1 MPDMLSAQVTAFLL
15 IFARIG
21 AFIMLVPGIGD
32 DSVPARTRLVF
43 ALLVTLVVLPAVSMY
58 LPAAPT
64 SDAALLGLMI
74 GELLVGLMMG
84 AIVRILFSALA
95 FAGSIIGLQS
105 GLAAATMFDPA
116 QGQQNP
122 IIARFLALAAIV
134 LIFATGLHHLM
145 LESVVRSYM
154 GFRPGV
160 PLMAGDVAALGT
172 SAMSASFLLGLQM
185 AAPFLV
191 YGIIFNLGLG
201 FIARLTPTIQ
211 VFFIAQPLNLILSFA
226 LLLATSGLMLTL
238 FVDSFADAIA
248 TFG

>member
-1 MPDMLSAQVTAFLL
+1 MPDLLTVQVTAFLL

-32 DSVPARTRLVF
+32 DSVPTRVRLVF
-43 ALLVTLVVLPAVSMY
+43 ALLVTLVVLPAVSMH
-58 LPAAPT
+58 LPPT
-64 SDAALLGLMI
+64 PTNDAALFGFML

-105 GLAAATMFDPA
+105 GLAAATLFDPS
-116 QGQQNP
+116 QGQQSP
-122 IIARFLALAAIV
+122 IIGRFLALAAIV
-134 LIFATGLHHLM
+134 LIFSAGLHHLM
-145 LESVVRSYM
+145 IESVVRSYI
-154 GFRPGV
+154 GFRPGA
-160 PLMAGDVAALGT
+160 PLMAGDVAELGIE
-172 SAMSASFLLGLQM
+172 AMRMSFSLGLQL

-211 VFFIAQPLNLILSFA
+211 VFFIAQPLNLLLSFA

-238 FVDSFADAIA
+238 FIDSFSAAI
-248 TFG
+248 TKLG